1 MTTCSICEIELEPD
15 DNGLDTPDGL
25 LCAACFGE
33 HWCTCEDCGE
43 VIRKE
48 DAQEV
53 NSATMCES
61 CADEYYTC
69 EDCGRSFREHDGEW
83 IARYDIFVCDA
94 CIRRGFTRCDDC
106 GAVTRDN
113 EIIHTYSGGDICPD
127 CCEGDYYIC
136 DDCGG
141 AVHTN
146 DTTHTAS
153 YVYCP
158 DCTPEDEDNEEV
170 NSYGY
175 KPEPICRKCK
185 PEQARDLCYLG
196 VELEMECTNGVGRV
210 IDALAPY
217 RKDGNG
223 EVWYYKSDGSLSD
236 NGVELVTHPVTL
248 AYHTLEVDW
257 KGALEAAAKVGARSH
272 DTDTCGLHV
281 HVSRAPFPQAALI
294 KLAAFVHAHPQ
305 ELGKLARRRSS
316 KWASYDGSPRGAK
329 SKVTCPSDRYVAVN
343 FCNRDT
349 VELRIFKGTLKPA
362 TFKATI
368 ELAHAIP
375 HFCSVVDIATVLQYR
390 NGASPWQAFCQYVE
404 RNCKSYPTLPL
415 YMEHH
420 NVFTV

>member
-1 MTTCSICEIELEPD
+1 MTTCSMCGLEIEPD
-15 DNGLDTPDGL
+15 DGLNTPDSL
-25 LCAACFGE
+25 VCESCFDG
-33 HWCTCEDCGE
+33 HWCSCEDCGE

-53 NSATMCES
+53 NGASMCES
-61 CADEYYTC
+61 CAEEYHVC

-83 IARYDIFVCDA
+83 LDRYDIFVCDT
-94 CIRRGFTRCDDC
+94 CIRRFYTRCDDC
-106 GAVTRDN
+106 GTVTRDG
-113 EIIHTYSGGDICPD
+113 EIVRAYSGRNICEACFSD
-127 CCEGDYYIC
+127 DYYIC
-136 DDCGG
+136 DDCGN
-141 AVHTN
+141 AVHAG
-146 DTTHTAS
+146 DTIRRNGRA
-153 YVYCP
+153 YCP
-158 DCTPEDEDNEEV
+158 DCAPDEESEEV
-170 NSYGY
+170 NSYSY
-175 KPEPICRKCK
+175 KPTPVCRKCK

-196 VELEMECTNGVGRV
+196 VELEMECTDGVGQV

-217 RKDGNG
+217 RNDGSG

-236 NGVELVTHPVTL
+236 DGVELVTHPATL
-248 AYHTLEVDW
+248 AYHALEINW
-257 KGALEAAAKVGARSH
+257 KGALEAAAKSGARSH

-316 KWASYDGSPRGAK
+316 RWASYDGSPRGAK
-329 SKVTCPSDRYVAVN
+329 GKVTYPSDRYVAIN

-368 ELAHAIP
+368 ELAHALP
-375 HFCSVVDIATVLQYR
+375 HFCAVVDIATVLQYR
-390 NGASPWQAFCQYVE
+390 NGTSPWQAFCQYVE
-404 RNCKSYPTLPL
+404 RNRKAYPALPL